1 MEDRLRFGIVGCG
14 VITQRTLRGV
24 QAILAA
30 ADVEISALC
39 DPDAGNLQATASRLG
54 GAPPATFDEY
64 DRLLEEKAAD
74 ALLLATPI
82 GLHFEQVKAA
92 LDAGL
97 HVYSHK
103 TLAET
108 PQRCKTLDH
117 IAKQRDRRL
126 AASPGQ
132 ILLPLYRRAADIIRA
147 GEIGHVVSID
157 ACAEAAPHR
166 YEAERA
172 DERPAPGRRFSWEWY
187 HSEERGG
194 GPLDDMFVYPL
205 AFLTEL
211 FGEATAAAVQGRLV
225 QSVIEWRG
233 RTVEAT
239 AMDSYAGV
247 LQFGD
252 VPVTLR
258 SSFSANSSRIPWGTI
273 VVRGSEACLELL
285 KLNDLEYRLYCTCN
299 DGEGSVESY
308 DVFDERKRKSHGDRE
323 CHVLTDIEEF
333 VTAIRERRDVRGA
346 TALNAARVAAAL
358 ELIKWSS
365 VNDGAK
371 VLADE

>member
-30 ADVEISALC
+30 AGAEISALC
-39 DPDAGNLQATASRLG
+39 DPNAANLEATASRLG
-54 GAPPATFDEY
+54 EAPPATFREY
-64 DRLLEEKAAD
+64 DRLLDDKLAD
-74 ALLLATPI
+74 ALILATPI
-82 GLHFEQVKAA
+82 GLHFAQVSAA

-108 PQRCKTLDH
+108 PQRCRTLARL
-117 IAKQRDRRL
+117 AKQRDKRL

-132 ILLPLYRRAADIIRA
+132 ILLPLYHRAADIIRA
-147 GEIGHVVSID
+147 GEIGHVVSVD

-172 DERPAPGRRFSWEWY
+172 DERPVPGQQFSWEWY

-205 AFLTEL
+205 AFLTEV
-211 FGEATAAAVQGRLV
+211 FGEAKSAAVQGRLV
-225 QSVIEWRG
+225 QPAIEWQG

-239 AMDSYAGV
+239 AFDSYAGV

-252 VPVTLR
+252 VPITLR
-258 SSFSANSSRIPWGTI
+258 SSYSANSSHIPWGTI

-285 KLNDLEYRLYCTCN
+285 KLNDLEYRLFYTRN
-299 DGEGSVESY
+299 DGERSTESY
-308 DVFDERKRKSHGDRE
+308 DVFDDRKRTSHGDCE

-333 VTAIRERRDVRGA
+333 ATAIRDQRDVRGA
-346 TALNAARVAAAL
+346 TAANAARVAAAL
-358 ELIKWSS
+358 GLIKRSS
-365 VNDGAK
+365 ANDGSR
-371 VLADE
+371 VFADE